1 MEPTRLSVY
10 RKHAANL
17 PWGARSKVVD
27 ADGHL
32 IAVFRGQHG
41 AQDHWG
47 ETLLG
52 SLSFGSAEGASA
64 YATSPNVTTM
74 VVQAP
79 KVFPVHLNI
88 EKPFVDTPDDP
99 FMDLSFYNELFG
111 LEETRRIAVK
121 FKDYVEHTNAWLETS
136 EEHGF
141 DSVVDMAESRPDLLL
156 ALCFEVYA
164 LLDDPAEVALLRA
177 AGYDGAIHG
186 GSGETA
192 MEPEYRVFSEDQV
205 RSVWDMRLAA

>member
-1 MEPTRLSVY
+1 MEVTCLSLY
-10 RKHAANL
+10 RKPAASL
-17 PWGARSKVVD
+17 PWGAASKVVD
-27 ADGHL
+27 ADGNL

-41 AQDHWG
+41 ANDHWG

-52 SLSFGSAEGASA
+52 SLSFGSAAGASA

-88 EKPFVDTPDDP
+88 ENPFVDCPDDP
-99 FMDLSFYNELFG
+99 FMDLSRYNELFG

-121 FKDYVEHTNAWLETS
+121 FKNYVEHTNAWLELS
-136 EEHGF
+136 EEHGIET
-141 DSVVDMAESRPDLLL
+141 VVELAEARPDLLL
-156 ALCFEVYA
+156 ELYFEVYA
-164 LLDDPAEVALLRA
+164 LLDDPVEVAILRA
-177 AGYDGAIHG
+177 AGFDGAIHG

-192 MEPEYRVFSEDQV
+192 LEPEYRVFSEDQV
-205 RSVWDMRLAA
+205 RSVWDTRLAA